1 MADTHQP
8 SKEYRARILVRL
20 SDDFLPQPVLT
31 KDEVEAH
38 LREALNL
45 DDPESPIIAVLVD
58 DPRAPKR
65 RY

>member
-1 MADTHQP
+1 MADTHPP

-20 SDDFLPQPVLT
+20 SDDFLPQPVLS
-31 KDEVEAH
+31 KEQVEAH
-38 LREALNL
+38 FREALNL
-45 DDPESPIIAVLVD
+45 GDPESPIIAVLVD